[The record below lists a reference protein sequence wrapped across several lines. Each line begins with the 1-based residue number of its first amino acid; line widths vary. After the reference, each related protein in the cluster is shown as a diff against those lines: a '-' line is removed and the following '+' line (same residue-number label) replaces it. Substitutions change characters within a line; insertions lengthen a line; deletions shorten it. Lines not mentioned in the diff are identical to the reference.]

1 VIVLRFKVKL
11 RPEKTEDAV
20 ALFAAVVEPSRA
32 VEGVINFD
40 IARDVDDPNVIV
52 ATEVFEDD
60 DARDRQ
66 EALPEV
72 AAVMAFLPDALAA
85 PPEATL
91 FNVSSSQ
98 NAM

>member
-85 PPEATL
+85 RGPARR
-91 FNVSSSQ
+91 
-98 NAM
+98 

>member
-11 RPEKTEDAV
+11 RPEKADEA
-20 ALFAAVVEPSRA
+20 AELFAAVVAPSRA

-40 IARDVDDPNVIV
+40 VARDVTDPDVII
-52 ATEVFEDD
+52 ATEVFEND

-72 AAVMAFLPDALAA
+72 AAVMAFLPDALAGI
-85 PPEATL
+85 PEATV
-91 FNVSSSQ
+91 FEVSSSE